1 MLKKIAKNIKLP
13 SYIDRRNFGDFSRTP
28 EFWFAGS
35 GAGAMAHMD
44 THIMTTISI
53 QLAGTKRWRLG
64 YMAPRQAPFLAMVY
78 QDGDIYK
85 AGKTWSP
92 HFSVELK
99 KGEAL
104 FVPPGMVHETLNIGG
119 KQNCTASV
127 TFQFNTP
134 FPSRLYRTY
143 LPRVRRTADIHEA
156 WPVLAELATLK
167 SDVSQTLLQGAPY
180 AKARMDALTP
190 GVSVGRRFEQLDKNG
205 DGRLDR
211 KELPGESVNDLLG
224 FHDLDEDGA
233 IARLEF
239 AEVYGLWAGTQHQ
252 VFQDTPPKFRRF
264 QLEDM
269 QDLNIEDLPQ
279 KLQKESLKLSRSL
292 VEQRQAGLQRPK
304 EEL

>member
-1 MLKKIAKNIKLP
+1 
-13 SYIDRRNFGDFSRTP
+13 
-28 EFWFAGS
+28 
-35 GAGAMAHMD
+35 MD

-78 QDGDIYK
+78 HDGDVYK
-85 AGKTWSP
+85 GGKTWSP
-92 HFSVELK
+92 HFSIELK

-119 KQNCTASV
+119 EQNCTASV
-127 TFQFNTP
+127 TFQFNHP

-156 WPVLAELATLK
+156 WPYLAELATLK
-167 SDVSQTLLQGAPY
+167 SRVSQTLLQGAPY
-180 AKARMDALTP
+180 AQARMDALTP
-190 GVSVGRRFEQLDKNG
+190 GTSVGRRFEQLDKNG

-211 KELPGESVNDLLG
+211 EELPDESALDLLG

-239 AEVYGLWAGTQHQ
+239 AEVYGFWAGTLHQ
-252 VFQDTPPKFRRF
+252 VFQDTPAKFQRF

-269 QDLNIEDLPQ
+269 QGLNIEDLPK
-279 KLQKESLKLSRSL
+279 KLQKESLKLSRSMEEKL
-292 VEQRQAGLQRPK
+292 QAGSKRPK
-304 EEL
+304 QEL